1 VRRLRVLL
9 VASCL
14 LITATTG
21 TGCGREERAGVP
33 VACREGQSAVLAA
46 LRAAPGEVR
55 LDGTRLSACLARES
69 DGGELRDVGTAFLEA
84 AATLARSA
92 QARPDGPEATQL
104 GYLMGAVRR
113 SGPAD
118 QGVNYELV
126 RRLEQELLALDT
138 ATAAFRRGERAGRA
152 DG

>member
-1 VRRLRVLL
+1 MRRSQALL
-9 VASCL
+9 VMSCL
-14 LITATTG
+14 LISAATG
-21 TGCGREERAGVP
+21 ACGREERAGVP
-33 VACREGQSAVLAA
+33 AACREGQSALREA
-46 LRAAPGEVR
+46 LRAAPGQVR
-55 LDGTRLSACLARES
+55 LDGTRLSDCLARES
-69 DGGELRDVGTAFLEA
+69 DGGELRDVGTSFLEA
-84 AATLARSA
+84 AAALSTAARE
-92 QARPDGPEATQL
+92 RPDGAEATQL

-138 ATAAFRRGERAGRA
+138 STAAFRRGERAGRA